1 VILHRAGKMSVIKA
15 WIAGSSYSP
24 FTKSSGMILNSFSW
38 PQRGEEQDVLNMIHN
53 VDSARFNQ
61 QD

>member
-1 VILHRAGKMSVIKA
+1 MSVIKA